1 MRGFFTPDAAKALF
15 RCVYRDNDLFDLR
28 VFMGKMLCA
37 NAPYERK
44 PICSAQICSGFCA
57 NASITGILTEWCAR
71 HASELKIKK
80 KDCRLMQQSLIFS
93 EGYKDVPAT
102 GLEPVRYCYRG
113 ILSPLRLP
121 IPPCRQEVGGG
132 GFEPPKLSA
141 ADLQSVPFGHSGIH
155 PY

>member
-1 MRGFFTPDAAKALF
+1 MVCKTR
-15 RCVYRDNDLFDLR
+15 
-28 VFMGKMLCA
+28 
-37 NAPYERK
+37 ER
-44 PICSAQICSGFCA
+44 
-57 NASITGILTEWCAR
+57 IL
-71 HASELKIKK
+71 HINK
-80 KDCRLMQQSLIFS
+80 KDCRLMMQQSLIFS

-141 ADLQSVPFGHSGIH
+141 ADLQSVPFGHSGIR
-155 PY
+155 PYKPMIGLEPITC